1 MLLVLAGVIHVVG
14 IQLTRAG
21 RERGITY
28 DLIYLP
34 GVLGQRVP
42 EKDFGILQPIDRH
55 EITANKKRN
64 LLPVTLFS
72 SMSFSFIYKEF
83 LSRKSLFL
91 FYVLQP
97 TCYNTRLWPFE
108 VEISTLLTEE
118 HIFIGSVKS

>member
-14 IQLTRAG
+14 IQLTRVG

-42 EKDFGILQPIDRH
+42 EEKDFGILQPIDRH
-55 EITANKKRN
+55 EISASKKRN

-72 SMSFSFIYKEF
+72 SMSASFIYKEF
-83 LSRKSLFL
+83 L
-91 FYVLQP
+91 
-97 TCYNTRLWPFE
+97 
-108 VEISTLLTEE
+108 
-118 HIFIGSVKS
+118 